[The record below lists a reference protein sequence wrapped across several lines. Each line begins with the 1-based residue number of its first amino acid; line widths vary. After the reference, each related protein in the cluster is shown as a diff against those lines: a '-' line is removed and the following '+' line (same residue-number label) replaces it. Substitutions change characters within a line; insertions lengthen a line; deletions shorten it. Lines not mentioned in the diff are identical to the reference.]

1 MFLFV
6 VGENEEDLGPPHVQL
21 AFNCFL
27 VDLKTGKHMVVC
39 ITCIERSLFQNLT
52 TFWIVVNYH
61 LLYMNS
67 KITKKEKEGQWSVR
81 CQNAN
86 KSVYVWRKK
95 RPNSSKPKQP
105 GNLKHSID
113 KGSKVNRSFWLCWT
127 MYLLLQLLYNM

>member
-52 TFWIVVNYH
+52 TF
-61 LLYMNS
+61 
-67 KITKKEKEGQWSVR
+67 
-81 CQNAN
+81 
-86 KSVYVWRKK
+86 
-95 RPNSSKPKQP
+95 
-105 GNLKHSID
+105 
-113 KGSKVNRSFWLCWT
+113 
-127 MYLLLQLLYNM
+127 